1 MLNQSASW
9 LKAICLFFFSIIITA
24 QIFADSD
31 NSNPWK
37 SIEERAFANK
47 GMGRT
52 IIPNKYKTFRLDLPA
67 LQELLSTAPLRFSAE
82 AEQQE
87 VVVILPMPNG
97 EMERFQIFDA
107 PIMEYELAA
116 EYPMIHSYAGIGLD
130 DPTAR
135 LRFDVTQF
143 GLHAMVLSAYHS
155 SVYIDPYSKSDTEHY
170 ISYYK
175 KDYQKLDNHFECHLK
190 TKVESNVDIDKN
202 VNTLLQGDCQ
212 LRTYRLA
219 LSSTGEYSA
228 FHGGTVAGVLAAM
241 NTTMTRVNGIFE
253 RDFNATMIIVAN
265 NQNLIFLNASTD
277 PYDNN
282 DPGALINQSQTQCD
296 NIIGNA
302 NYDVGHVFSTGGGGL
317 AGLGVICNNN
327 NKGRGVTGTN
337 NPIGD
342 PFDVD
347 YVAHELGHQFG
358 ANHTFNNSCS
368 GNRNGSTAME
378 PGSGSTIMGYAGI
391 CGPNVQ
397 FNSDDYFHAISIQ
410 EVSNYINFSTGNN
423 CAVLTSTGNNPP
435 TANAGANYVLPIST
449 PFKLTANGSDPD
461 GDVIT
466 FNWEQMNNEI
476 VTQPPVASNTAGP
489 AFRSYD
495 PSADSF
501 RYFPKINDIVN
512 GIDDEWEELPS
523 VSRTMNFRVTVRD
536 NHQGGGCTEEDN
548 VSLTFD
554 ASAGPF
560 EVEAPNTTLTWLAGM
575 SETVTWDV
583 ANTDAA
589 PVNCANVNILLS
601 TDGGFTYPVTLASS
615 VPNSGT
621 YDVLVPNLSSTTCRV
636 MVVCSDNIFFDISN
650 QNFEIDA
657 TSAPTFTIGTDPGVQ
672 DICGSAGAASYVL
685 DLSSIAGFNEV
696 VALTTTGVPTGAI
709 ASFSQNNFVPT
720 SSTTTTLTLSNLAN
734 IANGTYT
741 ITVTGTSNSIT
752 RSEEVTLIVNNSTPA
767 AVSLNTPANA
777 ATGVSITPMLA
788 WATASNSTSYI
799 IEIATTPDFANDI
812 IETSTVTNNTFI
824 PNNLNQLTV
833 YYWRVKAAN
842 NCGEGSATTFYSF
855 QTAGGGCNT
864 YTSNDTPLSISPT
877 AAVQVNS
884 TIAVNDNITITGVK
898 PTMDISHTW
907 VGDLKATITSPT
919 GSSVVLFDQIGIPST
934 QFGCAEN
941 NLDLTFDDAASNTAA
956 DLEGTCNA
964 GVAYT
969 AQGIYQSLEALST
982 FAGQNAN
989 GTWNLMVEDFVNEDG
1004 GALESWGVEICFS
1017 QAPGATPSLVNN
1029 ILNLNP
1035 GMTSAIPTNLL
1046 QATSS
1051 SSTASQITFILLS
1064 LPQFGTLQMN
1074 GMPATIGMT
1083 FTQTDIDNNA
1093 LTYINNSSNQ
1103 DDFTFDVVTND
1114 GAWIQNETFNIT
1126 INITTAVTA
1135 TATGSQQVSCFNDS
1149 NGMIT
1154 VNATG
1159 SSMPFQYSINGGS
1172 FQSSNIFNNL
1182 SAGTYTVE
1190 VQDAAGNT
1198 TTTNA
1203 ITINNPTQLTALA
1216 SVLGNTITI
1225 NASGGTGTLSYNLN
1239 GMGGQSSNVFSNLAV
1254 GTYSVLIMDS
1264 NDCSITV
1271 NNISVVATPL
1281 VVSTAVTQQ
1290 VSCFNGSNG
1299 MITVN
1304 ATGSSMP
1311 FQYSIN
1317 GGSFQSSNIFNNL
1330 SAGTYTVEVQDAAGN
1345 TTTTNAITINN
1356 PTQLTALASVLGNTI
1371 TINASGGTGTLSY
1384 NLNGMGGQSSNV
1396 FSNLAVGTY
1405 SVLIMDS
1412 NDCSITVSNISVLAI
1427 PLVVSTTVT
1436 QQVSCFDG
1444 NDGIIEVNLTGGV
1457 APFQY
1462 SLDGVNFQD
1471 NNTFTNLPSGTYF
1484 VTINDS
1490 NGSSTTSSQTIIIQ
1504 PAQIS
1509 ATSILNGGNLTIN
1522 ATGGT
1527 GTLMYN
1533 LDGSAYQSSNVF
1545 SNISNGQHTIGII
1558 DENECTTTITANV
1571 NNIVTASVSTTDVL
1585 CTDSND
1591 GTITIN
1597 SVSGGNAPYL
1607 YSLDNNNFVA
1617 NNQFTG
1623 LAWGTYNVYVMD
1635 ALGGVFNAGTYQVNN
1650 VLMLFIQT
1658 SVVDNT
1664 ITATGSGGT
1673 GTLMYS
1679 IDGVNFQA
1687 SNIFIDLPNG
1697 TYEVSVRDDNGCIEI
1712 SDSILINITSIRELD
1727 FDLTFNLFP
1736 NPTQG
1741 IFNIEINQPT
1751 DQKLTLSIFDVSGKL
1766 AKEIQLNK
1774 NNRYLKEEINISN
1787 LPAGSYEVLLSDG
1800 EMFGRQRFV
1809 KM

>member
-9 LKAICLFFFSIIITA
+9 LKAICLLSLSFILSI
-24 QIFADSD
+24 QISANSN
-31 NSNPWK
+31 NSNPWE
-37 SIEERAFANK
+37 SIEEREFANK

-82 AEQQE
+82 AEQEE
-87 VVVILPMPNG
+87 VVVMLPMPNG

-107 PIMEYELAA
+107 PIMEHELAMQ
-116 EYPMIHSYAGIGLD
+116 YPMIHSYAGVGLD

-143 GLHAMVLSAYHS
+143 GFHAMVLSAYHS

-175 KDYQKLDNHFECHLK
+175 KDYQKLDDHFECHLK
-190 TKVESNVDIDKN
+190 TKVQSNVDVNKN

-253 RDFNATMIIVAN
+253 RDFNATMVIVAN
-265 NQNLIFLNASTD
+265 NENLIFLNASTD

-337 NPIGD
+337 SPIGD

-435 TANAGANYVLPIST
+435 TANAGTDYVLPIST

-466 FNWEQMNNEI
+466 YNWEQMNNEI
-476 VTQPPVASNTAGP
+476 VTMPPVASNAAGP

-495 PSADSF
+495 PSADAF
-501 RYFPKINDIVN
+501 RYFPKINDIIN

-523 VSRTMNFRVTVRD
+523 VSRTMDFRVTVRD

-560 EVEAPNTTLTWLAGM
+560 EVQAPNTTLTWLAGM
-575 SETVTWDV
+575 SEAVTWDV

-621 YDVLVPNLSSTTCRV
+621 YNVLVPNLSSTTCRV

-657 TSAPTFTIGTDPGVQ
+657 TSAPTFTIGTEPGVQ

-696 VALTTTGVPTGAI
+696 VALTTTGVPTGAM

-720 SSTTTTLTLSNLAN
+720 SSTSTTLTLSNLAN
-734 IANGTYT
+734 IANGIYT

-752 RSEEVTLIVNNSTPA
+752 RSEDVTLIVNNSVPA
-767 AVSLNTPANA
+767 AVSLNMPTNA
-777 ATGVSITPMLA
+777 ATGISITPSLG
-788 WATASNSTSYI
+788 WATASNSTSYV

-812 IETSTVTNNTFI
+812 VQTSTATSNTFA
-824 PNNLNQLTV
+824 PNTLDPLTV

-842 NCGEGSATTFYSF
+842 NCGVGSATTFYSF
-855 QTAGGGCNT
+855 QTSGGGCNT
-864 YTSNDTPLSISPT
+864 YTSNDTPVSISPN

-884 TIAVNDNITITGVK
+884 TIAVNDNITITEVK

-969 AQGIYQSLEALST
+969 AQGTYQPVETLST

-989 GTWNLMVEDFVNEDG
+989 GTWDLMIEDFVNEDG
-1004 GALESWGVEICFS
+1004 GALESWGIEICFS
-1017 QAPGATPSLVNN
+1017 QSPGATPNLVNN
-1029 ILNLNP
+1029 TLNLNP

-1083 FTQTDIDNNA
+1083 FTQVDIDNNA
-1093 LTYINNSSNQ
+1093 LTYINNSSSQ
-1103 DDFTFDVVTND
+1103 DNFTFDVVTND

-1135 TATGSQQVSCFNDS
+1135 TATGSQQVTCFNDS
-1149 NGMIT
+1149 DGMIT

-1182 SAGTYTVE
+1182 AAGTYTVE

-1198 TTTNA
+1198 TTTNP

-1225 NASGGTGTLSYNLN
+1225 NASGGTGTLSYSLN
-1239 GMGGQSSNVFSNLAV
+1239 GMPSQSNNVFNNLAV
-1254 GTYSVLIMDS
+1254 GTYNVTIMDS
-1264 NDCSITV
+1264 NNCFITE
-1271 NNISVVATPL
+1271 NNISVV
-1281 VVSTAVTQQ
+1281 
-1290 VSCFNGSNG
+1290 
-1299 MITVN
+1299 
-1304 ATGSSMP
+1304 
-1311 FQYSIN
+1311 
-1317 GGSFQSSNIFNNL
+1317 
-1330 SAGTYTVEVQDAAGN
+1330 
-1345 TTTTNAITINN
+1345 
-1356 PTQLTALASVLGNTI
+1356 
-1371 TINASGGTGTLSY
+1371 
-1384 NLNGMGGQSSNV
+1384 
-1396 FSNLAVGTY
+1396 
-1405 SVLIMDS
+1405 
-1412 NDCSITVSNISVLAI
+1412 AI

-1436 QQVSCFDG
+1436 QQVSCFNG

-1504 PAQIS
+1504 PAEITAS
-1509 ATSILNGGNLTIN
+1509 TILNGGNLTIN

-1545 SNISNGQHTIGII
+1545 LNIPNGQHTIGII
-1558 DENECTTTITANV
+1558 DENDCTITITANV

-1607 YSLDNNNFVA
+1607 YSLDNSNFVA

-1635 ALGGVFNAGTYQVNN
+1635 AQGGVFSAGTYQVNN

-1687 SNIFIDLPNG
+1687 SNIFTDLPNG

-1712 SDSILINITSIRELD
+1712 SDSILIDITSIRELD

-1766 AKEIQLNK
+1766 AKEIRLNK
-1774 NNRYLKEEINISN
+1774 NNRYLQEEINISN
-1787 LPAGSYEVLLSDG
+1787 LPAGSYDVLLSDG